1 MARSH
6 VTVTSMLKPARSAY
20 LVLALL
26 AIMLVAPMIGLS
38 LVSVSESFELESSS
52 FWRSTYLRQVLAF
65 SFWQAFLSTL
75 LSVGL
80 ALLVARAIARR
91 GDFLFRSLLLKLFA
105 LPLVV
110 PAVVAVLGVVS
121 VYGNSGWIPLG
132 RNLYGLNGILLAHL
146 FFNLP
151 LAVRLLLPVW
161 FSIPHPYWRLSEQL
175 DMNSWQQWRLLE
187 WPALRESLPGV
198 ALLVFM
204 LCLTS
209 FAVVLTLG
217 GGPKSTT
224 LEVAIYQSLRF
235 DFDPV
240 RAVILALMQFA
251 LCATVALVSLR
262 FQKLPEVEIGSLLQ
276 GLLTAKKGKAIN
288 TAIILMAALFVVTP
302 MLSML
307 IDAARGP
314 ILRVMS
320 NPNLWQAAG
329 HSLMIGLSA
338 ATLSVSMAYLLLR
351 SSSDLFYLNRKK
363 GAMFIELAGSIVYV
377 VPPLVTG
384 TGLFILLSPHVDV
397 FDWAIPIVVLINAL
411 MGMPF
416 AIRSLSPT
424 MRQNKMRY
432 QRLCETLDLDGW
444 HRFKIIDWPL
454 LRKPFGLAMALI
466 AALAI
471 GDLGVIALFGT
482 PQTTTLPLLL
492 YQQLGAYLISQAA
505 VSAAFLLFLCLLVF
519 WLLER
524 FVGGQD
530 HA

>member
-1 MARSH
+1 
-6 VTVTSMLKPARSAY
+6 MLKPARSAY
-20 LVLALL
+20 LVLVLL
-26 AIMLVAPMIGLS
+26 AIMLLVPMLGLS

-52 FWRSTYLRQVLAF
+52 FWHSTYLRRVLVF

-91 GDFLFRSLLLKLFA
+91 GDFLFRNLLLKSFA

-121 VYGNSGWIPLG
+121 VYGSNGWIPLG

-161 FSIPHPYWRLSEQL
+161 FSIPHPHWRLSEQL
-175 DMNSWQQWRLLE
+175 DMNSWQQWRFLE
-187 WPALRESLPGV
+187 WPAIRESLPGV

-235 DFDPV
+235 DFDPG
-240 RAVILALMQFA
+240 RAVILALLQFV
-251 LCATVALVSLR
+251 LCATVAVASLR
-262 FQKLPEVEIGSLLQ
+262 FQKLPEVEIGDLSQCLPTTEKDRVVNML
-276 GLLTAKKGKAIN
+276 
-288 TAIILMAALFVVTP
+288 IILTAALFVIAP

-307 IDAARGP
+307 IDAAKGP
-314 ILRVMS
+314 VLAVLS
-320 NPNLWQAAG
+320 NPNLWQATG
-329 HSLMIGLSA
+329 HSLTIGLSA

-351 SSSDLFYLNRKK
+351 SSTDLFYLHRKK
-363 GAMFIELAGSIVYV
+363 SAMFIELAGSMVYV
-377 VPPLVTG
+377 FPPLVTG
-384 TGLFILLSPHVDV
+384 TGLFVLLSPYVDI
-397 FDWAIPIVVLINAL
+397 FDWAIPIVVLINAM
-411 MGMPF
+411 MGLPF

-432 QRLCETLDLDGW
+432 QRLCEALDLSGW
-444 HRFKIIDWPL
+444 HRFKIVDWPL
-454 LRKPFGLAMALI
+454 LRKPLGLAMALT

-482 PQTTTLPLLL
+482 PQSTTLPLLL

-524 FVGGQD
+524 FIGGRE